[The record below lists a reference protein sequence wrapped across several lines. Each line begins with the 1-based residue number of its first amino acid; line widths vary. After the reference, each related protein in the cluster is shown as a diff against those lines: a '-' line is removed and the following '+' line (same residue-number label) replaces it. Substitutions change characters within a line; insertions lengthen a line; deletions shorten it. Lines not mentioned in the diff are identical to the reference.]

1 MVLNP
6 ARSPLTPRVQAR
18 PVTDIHTHV
27 VPSEFPPSLAG
38 SQSPIEIRPHCDCGR
53 AEVFVDGRQFRTI
66 TDECW
71 ATDRRLDRMDRM
83 GIGRQILSPMPELL
97 SFWRPANQAAAIAD
111 HVNAHLAAMVERAPD
126 RFAALGMVPLQDPD
140 RAIAMLEA
148 LMANPAFRGV
158 EIGTNIDGVSLGDSR
173 FRPFFAAAERL
184 GAAIFVH
191 PVKPVVRYPIDA
203 PRAMDALALFPC
215 ETALAAIAVI
225 ASNLIMDHPALR
237 LAFSHGGGAL
247 ALLLP
252 RLDHGWRTT
261 EAVGNAIADRP
272 SDQARRFFYDMLV
285 YDEEA
290 LAFLLRSLG
299 KTQLCVGTDLPF
311 AVAEQDPLGR
321 VRALGLSSEDN
332 ERLLRGNAARF
343 LGYAITG

>member
-1 MVLNP
+1 MP
-6 ARSPLTPRVQAR
+6 GPFH

-27 VPSEFPPSLAG
+27 VPLDFPHSLAG
-38 SQSPIEIRPHCDCGR
+38 ALSPIEIRPGCDCGR

-71 ATDRRLDRMDRM
+71 VPERRMERMDGM
-83 GIGRQILSPMPELL
+83 GIDRQILSPMPELL
-97 SFWRPANQAAAIAD
+97 SFWRPVDQAVAIAD
-111 HVNAHLAAMVERAPD
+111 HVNASMAAMVAQAPD
-126 RFAALGMVPLQDPD
+126 RFAALGMVPLQNPD

-148 LMANPAFRGV
+148 LMVDPAFRGV
-158 EIGTNIDGVSLGDSR
+158 EVGTNIDGVSLGDAR

-191 PVKPVVRYPIDA
+191 PVKPVARYPIDG
-203 PRAMDALALFPC
+203 PRAIDALALFPC
-215 ETALAAIAVI
+215 ETALAAVSVI
-225 ASNLIMDHPALR
+225 ASNLITDHPALR

-261 EAVGNAIADRP
+261 AAVGQAIAALP
-272 SDQARRFFYDMLV
+272 SEQAQRFFYDTLV
-285 YDEEA
+285 YDAEA
-290 LAFLLRSLG
+290 LRFLLHSLG
-299 KTQLCVGTDLPF
+299 KTQLCIGTDLPF
-311 AVAEQDPLGR
+311 AVAEFDPLAR
-321 VRALGLSSEDN
+321 VEALGLSVEDR

-343 LGYAITG
+343 LGYEAIGQA